1 MDARG
6 CEAERAAAP
15 PLQGVERLG
24 DTTGDGHDEA
34 GDEDDPVE
42 DHVVPRAVAR
52 VLDRAGRLGQL
63 LLQRLHCLLVVL
75 AARVYKPVHDGHL

>member
-42 DHVVPRAVAR
+42 DHVVLGAVTLLLLLRGRGR
-52 VLDRAGRLGQL
+52 VLAPP
-63 LLQRLHCLLVVL
+63 
-75 AARVYKPVHDGHL
+75 A